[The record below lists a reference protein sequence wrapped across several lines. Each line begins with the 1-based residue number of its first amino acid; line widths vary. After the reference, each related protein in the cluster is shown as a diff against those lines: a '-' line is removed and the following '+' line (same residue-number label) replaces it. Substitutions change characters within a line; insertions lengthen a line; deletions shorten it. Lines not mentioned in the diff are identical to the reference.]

1 MYETTLHG
9 NEFASF
15 LQGRPGLIPSVPR
28 VWGCTAF
35 PLTGEIW
42 GIPLTSYTLKK
53 TPSKECQNPYKA
65 FHLQVKNKLFLLGM
79 PKYL

>member
-28 VWGCTAF
+28 VWGCIAF

-53 TPSKECQNPYKA
+53 NS
-65 FHLQVKNKLFLLGM
+65 F
-79 PKYL
+79 

>member
-35 PLTGEIW
+35 PLTSEIW

-53 TPSKECQNPYKA
+53 
-65 FHLQVKNKLFLLGM
+65 LLLRNAKILIRHFIYGL
-79 PKYL
+79 KINSSF